1 MTILLGADQFRI
13 PLFVALMTGALSL
26 TACCG
31 DEQADGEDEL
41 CVVAEAPGDHQWNS
55 ADADEFALQIHPA
68 PSDREE
74 RHALLLDALT
84 AHGKMEGNFERY
96 DAPTALDHYRT
107 VLADIHLHR
116 TFDEATEIAVKQ
128 FEQYR
133 KELDLKQGD
142 CFDER

>member
-1 MTILLGADQFRI
+1 MKTSIGLRRLRISLLTA
-13 PLFVALMTGALSL
+13 LVAGALTI
-26 TACCG
+26 TACSDGEQTSVG
-31 DEQADGEDEL
+31 DES
-41 CVVAEAPGDHQWNS
+41 CVVATAPGGHKWSS

-68 PSDREE
+68 PSDRAE
-74 RHALLLDALT
+74 RHALFLDALT

-96 DAPTALDHYRT
+96 DASTAPDHYRT